1 MSVGHGGPDYRGGS
15 SRQAQLQWGGLIQP
29 STLKQDTKPGY
40 GHDTH
45 CYPLLGCC
53 LEGSGVWK
61 QSFKVMGMDCTSSS
75 FQLGLAVFTEA
86 NSSSSSASSKTQ
98 WNSKELQVRTVDSD
112 LLISVTKETSLY
124 EKTVVSSTCK
134 LSVYCIASWTVS
146 ILKFSPHYLSCHNT
160 LEWLPLLITFPS

>member
-1 MSVGHGGPDYRGGS
+1 ME
-15 SRQAQLQWGGLIQP
+15 AELQSDGDRLY
-29 STLKQDTKPGY
+29 KQ
-40 GHDTH
+40 
-45 CYPLLGCC
+45 
-53 LEGSGVWK
+53 
-61 QSFKVMGMDCTSSS
+61 SS

-146 ILKFSPHYLSCHNT
+146 ILKMASSPHH
-160 LEWLPLLITFPS
+160 LPFMTTDE